1 MNNVNEHQEAAA
13 LLNQAIH
20 AVNDLWLDALPGEK
34 PFLDEAISKLHEAQS
49 LMMKARLRLPSNVV
63 EASATLKMTGKRK

>member
-1 MNNVNEHQEAAA
+1 MTQLTEHQAAAA

-20 AVNDLWLDALPGEK
+20 AVNDLWLEMDGEGK

-49 LMMKARLRLPSNVV
+49 LMMKARLRV
-63 EASATLKMTGKRK
+63 ETD

>member
-1 MNNVNEHQEAAA
+1 MNNVNDHQEAAA
-13 LLNQAIH
+13 LLANSIH

-49 LMMKARLRLPSNVV
+49 LMMKARMRIPHGD
-63 EASATLKMTGKRK
+63 ER

>member
-1 MNNVNEHQEAAA
+1 LNTVTEHQAAAA

-20 AVNDLWLDALPGEK
+20 AVNDLWLEADGDDK

-49 LMMKARLRLPSNVV
+49 LMMKARLRVDS
-63 EASATLKMTGKRK
+63 SK

>member
-1 MNNVNEHQEAAA
+1 LSTVTEHQAAAA

-20 AVNDLWLDALPGEK
+20 AVNDLWLEADGDDK

-49 LMMKARLRLPSNVV
+49 LMMKARLRV
-63 EASATLKMTGKRK
+63 END